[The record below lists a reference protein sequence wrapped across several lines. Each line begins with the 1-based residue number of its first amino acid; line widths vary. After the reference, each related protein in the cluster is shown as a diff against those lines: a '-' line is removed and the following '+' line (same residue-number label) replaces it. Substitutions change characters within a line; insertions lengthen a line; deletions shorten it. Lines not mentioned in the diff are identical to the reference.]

1 MGGQPVTRQVHRH
14 VSVLC
19 RKERQV
25 ERVDKPQSGYL
36 STVVTQS
43 IRWLVVLHL
52 NKNGVKCYFPRAN
65 TGSQMIN
72 FSTILN
78 SEAQSV
84 NVTCLENW
92 TNYCHILT
100 SLRCLLCSLV
110 LIKSN
115 TNLKLLHYSC
125 ITNDHG

>member
-1 MGGQPVTRQVHRH
+1 MTRQVHRH
-14 VSVLC
+14 VSVLW

-36 STVVTQS
+36 STVVTPS

-78 SEAQSV
+78 SEPQSV
-84 NVTCLENW
+84 NYFGLKHVWKTGQ
-92 TNYCHILT
+92 TTATY
-100 SLRCLLCSLV
+100 LRAPAA
-110 LIKSN
+110 
-115 TNLKLLHYSC
+115 YSAV
-125 ITNDHG
+125 